1 MEVVAEAEGELT
13 VGPVDEAFVVFED
26 EIYIFQ
32 GIAGLGADA
41 HRAVT
46 IVLPAYV
53 APIVHTQMH
62 PAEAKA
68 GEKPVHRR
76 IILRMRTRLPAK
88 ET

>member
-13 VGPVDEAFVVFED
+13 VGPVDEAFVVLED

-32 GIAGLGADA
+32 GI
-41 HRAVT
+41 
-46 IVLPAYV
+46 
-53 APIVHTQMH
+53 
-62 PAEAKA
+62 A